1 MGRTEVCIGAVY
13 IKAEQR
19 TEMQWT
25 APPKGSRADRVLNN
39 LGQFRKPSWE
49 RACRWC
55 PEWNVERTRK
65 LAEEA
70 ARGGDERL
78 AWYVPLLKAQDR
90 RFAKE
95 SFRLS
100 DEGVLDVVRRGR
112 PRSDTGWQAYRLK
125 ARGRRTWASIAR
137 ELGLSD
143 ARNGDVAMR
152 MAKRHAQREAL
163 PWPL

>member
-1 MGRTEVCIGAVY
+1 MGWI
-13 IKAEQR
+13 
-19 TEMQWT
+19 
-25 APPKGSRADRVLNN
+25 APPTGTPANRVLEN
-39 LGQFRKPSWE
+39 LGHMRKPSWE

-55 PEWNVERTRK
+55 PGWDIAATKR

-78 AWYVPLLKAQDR
+78 AWYVPLLEAQDR
-90 RFAKE
+90 RSAKE
-95 SFRLS
+95 SSRVS

-143 ARNGDVAMR
+143 ARKGDVAMR

>member
-1 MGRTEVCIGAVY
+1 MAKTRVL
-13 IKAEQR
+13 AEQ
-19 TEMQWT
+19 
-25 APPKGSRADRVLNN
+25 
-39 LGQFRKPSWE
+39 
-49 RACRWC
+49 
-55 PEWNVERTRK
+55 
-65 LAEEA
+65 A

-78 AWYVPLLKAQDR
+78 SWYLPILEAQDR
-90 RFAKE
+90 RSPPKE
-95 SFRLS
+95 ERDP
-100 DEGVLDVVRRGR
+100 DEGVRDVVRRGR

-152 MAKRHAQREAL
+152 LAKRHAQRELL